1 MNQLLKRY
9 IVKIP
14 NDIEVFY
21 CSKRQIVLI
30 SGPVGKK
37 LLNLKV
43 NIEIDQTQNVIKVLD
58 SSKIKKSTKN
68 LKGTVVALL
77 KQSFLEVS
85 TLICKKL
92 NLNGVG
98 FKAFPI
104 ELDNQNLIH
113 LKLGY
118 SHGIFFKVPESV
130 AVRCHKADKLFVF
143 GASYTEVS
151 QIAAQIRSFRAPE
164 PYKGKG
170 ISYSDEIISLKEG
183 KKV

>member
-58 SSKIKKSTKN
+58 SSKIKKSTKK
-68 LKGTVVALL
+68 LKG
-77 KQSFLEVS
+77 
-85 TLICKKL
+85 
-92 NLNGVG
+92 N
-98 FKAFPI
+98 
-104 ELDNQNLIH
+104 
-113 LKLGY
+113 
-118 SHGIFFKVPESV
+118 
-130 AVRCHKADKLFVF
+130 RCCVIKTIVF
-143 GASYTEVS
+143 
-151 QIAAQIRSFRAPE
+151 RSFNVNLQKTKFKRRR
-164 PYKGKG
+164 
-170 ISYSDEIISLKEG
+170 L
-183 KKV
+183 